1 MNPTVISTIHVVGI
15 ALLFMVIVARST
27 TLFKGTQGN
36 QPNPSFRKLFVAIQH
51 TSLTLVVITG
61 ITLLAMNNF
70 QVETWFY
77 AKVVLFLVM
86 LSSLMKAYK
95 KDDAILLIQRKAGW
109 GIALV
114 AFISIYG
121 LVLLKPVFG

>member
-70 QVETWFY
+70 KLKLGFMQKWFCSW
-77 AKVVLFLVM
+77 LCFRL
-86 LSSLMKAYK
+86 
-95 KDDAILLIQRKAGW
+95 
-109 GIALV
+109 
-114 AFISIYG
+114 
-121 LVLLKPVFG
+121 